1 LRLISI
7 ALKKNNLG
15 PINLLSSYSIVKE
28 HTERAYIYIP
38 NHLVCQE
45 LFLLF
50 LTLAIEIAD
59 KERGKLYLLFLC
71 VKLYLKKNNQ
81 NEKDTLSEITGQ
93 QSII

>member
-28 HTERAYIYIP
+28 HTERALIYIP
-38 NHLVCQE
+38 NHLLCQE
-45 LFLLF
+45 LFPLF

-59 KERGKLYLLFLC
+59 NEDRKLYLLSLC
-71 VKLYLKKNNQ
+71 VKLYLQKNNQ
-81 NEKDTLSEITGQ
+81 YKKDILSEITGQ
-93 QSII
+93 